1 MTTTTEQLTLFTVHA
16 TFHRWDP
23 NRHRQGFP
31 GGVFVVAARD
41 ESDAME
47 LIREFLPISSL
58 DANFGDPDPIGL
70 AAGSDMRPDAIH
82 RGIVI
87 SPEL

>member
-1 MTTTTEQLTLFTVHA
+1 MTTTTEQLTLYSVHA
-16 TFHRWDP
+16 TFHLWNP
-23 NRHRQGFP
+23 NRHRQNFP
-31 GGVFVVAARD
+31 RGVFVVAAQD

-47 LIREFLPISSL
+47 LISEFLGDRFA
-58 DANFGDPDPIGL
+58 DANFEDPDPIGL

-87 SPEL
+87 SPEI

>member
-16 TFHRWDP
+16 TFTRWNV
-23 NRHRQGFP
+23 NRHRQNFP
-31 GGVFVVAARD
+31 RGVFVVAARD

-47 LIREFLPISSL
+47 LIREFLG
-58 DANFGDPDPIGL
+58 DQWTDGYFEDPDPIGL

-87 SPEL
+87 SPEI

>member
-1 MTTTTEQLTLFTVHA
+1 
-16 TFHRWDP
+16 
-23 NRHRQGFP
+23 
-31 GGVFVVAARD
+31 VVAAQD

-47 LIREFLPISSL
+47 LISEFLGDRFE
-58 DANFGDPDPIGL
+58 DANFEDPDPIGL

-87 SPEL
+87 SPEI

>member
-1 MTTTTEQLTLFTVHA
+1 
-16 TFHRWDP
+16 
-23 NRHRQGFP
+23 
-31 GGVFVVAARD
+31 VVAARD

-87 SPEL
+87 SPEI